1 MNTEKPN
8 KQNLEMLIP
17 KEKIPIRISFMKSSG
32 FPSVV
37 SLWYTHADG
46 KIYCAVQK
54 TAKVISFIQKNP
66 KCGFE
71 IAGDMPPYKGLRGEG
86 TVEILHD
93 KGKEVLETL
102 IEKYLGAKESTL
114 SRFLRDNSK
123 NEVAIEII
131 PQKIHSYD
139 YSERMKDV
147 IVV

>member
-1 MNTEKPN
+1 MKKTDN
-8 KQNLEMLIP
+8 QNLEIQVP

-46 KIYCAVQK
+46 KIYCAVQR
-54 TAKVISFIQKNP
+54 TAKVISFIQNNP

-86 TVEILHD
+86 TVKILHD
-93 KGKEVLETL
+93 KGKEVLEIL

>member
-1 MNTEKPN
+1 MVKPD
-8 KQNLEMLIP
+8 KQNLEILIP
-17 KEKIPIRISFMKSSG
+17 KEKIPIRISFMKSNG
-32 FPSVV
+32 FPTVV
-37 SLWYTHADG
+37 SLWYTHENG
-46 KIYCAVQK
+46 RIYCAVQK
-54 TAKVISFIQKNP
+54 TAKVISYIQKNP

-86 TVEILHD
+86 TVNIIHD

-102 IEKYLGAKESTL
+102 IEKYLGTKESTL

-139 YSERMKDV
+139 YSQRMKDI

>member
-1 MNTEKPN
+1 MVKPH
-8 KQNLEMLIP
+8 KQNLEIQIP
-17 KEKIPIRISFMKSSG
+17 KEKIPIRISFMKSNG
-32 FPSVV
+32 FPTVV
-37 SLWYTHADG
+37 SLWYTHENG
-46 KIYCAVQK
+46 RIYCAVQK
-54 TAKVISFIQKNP
+54 TAKVISYIQKNP

-86 TVEILHD
+86 TVNILHD

-131 PQKIHSYD
+131 PQKHTVMTIQK
-139 YSERMKDV
+139 E
-147 IVV
+147 

>member
-1 MNTEKPN
+1 MEKTDDKKLELLIPN
-8 KQNLEMLIP
+8 K
-17 KEKIPIRISFMKSSG
+17 KIPIRISFMKSTG
-32 FPSVV
+32 FPAVV

-46 KIYCAVQK
+46 RIYCAAQK
-54 TAKVISFIQKNP
+54 TAKIITYVRQNP

-86 TVEILHD
+86 TVEILHE
-93 KGKEVLETL
+93 KGREVLEIL
-102 IEKYLGAKESTL
+102 IEKYLGEKESTL

-139 YSERMKDV
+139 YSKRMKDV
-147 IVV
+147 IVVWK